1 MSKQNIHIAKL
12 LPFLTDFNKKH
23 RAQPVTLRLQEGTAA
38 PVVQEQGLPLLGL
51 DLDREG
57 PLAPCIEIMLGV
69 ETAVE
74 GRHLTHTVPRVSEVV
89 LEVGSDGEDLQ
100 LNIESDAGGK
110 AILQLD

>member
-12 LPFLTDFNKKH
+12 LPFLTDFNEKH
-23 RAQPVTLRLQEGTAA
+23 RAQPVTLRLQEGRAA
-38 PVVQEQGLPLLGL
+38 PMVQEEGLPLMGL

-57 PLAPCIEIMLGV
+57 PLAPCIQIMLGV
-69 ETAVE
+69 EAAAE

-100 LNIESDAGGK
+100 LNIESDAGVK

>member
-12 LPFLTDFNKKH
+12 LPFLTDFNEKH
-23 RAQPVTLRLQEGTAA
+23 RAQPVTLRLQEGRAA
-38 PVVQEQGLPLLGL
+38 PMVQEEGLPLLGL

-57 PLAPCIEIMLGV
+57 PLAPCIQIMLGV
-69 ETAVE
+69 EAGAE

-100 LNIESDAGGK
+100 LNIESDAGAK
-110 AILQLD
+110 AILLLD